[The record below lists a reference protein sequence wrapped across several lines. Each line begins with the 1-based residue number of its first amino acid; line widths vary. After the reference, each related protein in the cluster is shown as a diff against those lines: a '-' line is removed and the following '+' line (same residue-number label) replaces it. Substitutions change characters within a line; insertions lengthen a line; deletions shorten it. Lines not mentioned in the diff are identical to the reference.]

1 MTQNVPKIRKNKK
14 MMTMKKT
21 KMIIKKEVSV
31 AYIIVAENTEKAV
44 MILLKSLQRQVCY
57 VPSRGK
63 LTTHSQRITG
73 LALWVSHVILP
84 I

>member
-1 MTQNVPKIRKNKK
+1 MTQNVPKNRKNKK
-14 MMTMKKT
+14 MMTMT